1 MTRTRPLRTN
11 MLLDQTRGDPYFAHM
26 PEEAQQMAGDAPHIK
41 QLSIKRF
48 RGIESLTWLPAKG
61 VNVLLGGGDVGKTTI
76 LEAIAL
82 LLNPTNATTLS
93 DADYWQ
99 RRHQEGFEISAVMA
113 LPLSCGI
120 VDQRQP
126 AWPWE
131 WTGDSAKVPD
141 LEANEGQAQDPV
153 FCVRVYGAPDFEL
166 QHEICQPDETLVHF
180 PVSVRRNI
188 GIVRLSGDDRN
199 DRDLRLIQGSALERL
214 LRDRTLRSR
223 LADKLGE
230 TDVNAQLRDDA
241 KAALAELND
250 RFASRTLPSQL
261 SLGLVGGPGF
271 SLNAL
276 IGLMATED
284 GTMLPLSSWGAG
296 TRRLAALQ
304 VAAAHQADHPIMVVD
319 EIERGLESYRQRI
332 LMEELAAGSSQ
343 VFVTTHSAP
352 AVHAAASASLW
363 YVDAS
368 GKVGALSASVRAQQR
383 RDPETFL
390 ARVAVIAEG
399 ATEVGFVT
407 ALLNRALGEDLRR
420 RGIWV
425 SDGGSNSEAL
435 TVLRELAAS
444 GLKVAGFAD
453 NEGTQQ
459 GLWQHV
465 KEQLGD
471 LLMRWTNGCL
481 ETNLIPH
488 LRDDQLEAFVVAPD
502 GDGGERLRTMAD
514 RLGIDDKSFAAIR
527 LAAHDI
533 RQLMIDAACGEAPAN
548 PNAPDD
554 QKKAWKKHGQRWF
567 KSTAGGAELAEKL
580 FALGLW
586 PHVGEQLLPF
596 VNAIRAEVGLAKVQA
611 VS

>member
-1 MTRTRPLRTN
+1 
-11 MLLDQTRGDPYFAHM
+11 
-26 PEEAQQMAGDAPHIK
+26 MAGDAPHIK
-41 QLSIKRF
+41 LLSVKRF

-99 RRHQEGFEISAVMA
+99 RRHEEGFEIGAVMA

-120 VDQRQP
+120 VDQRKS

-131 WTGDSAKVPD
+131 WTGDGAKVPD

-153 FCVRVYGAPDFEL
+153 FCVRVYGTPDFEL
-166 QHEICQPDETLVHF
+166 QHEICQPDDTLVHF

-214 LRDRTLRSR
+214 LSDRTLRSR

-230 TDVNAQLRDDA
+230 ADVNAELKDDA
-241 KAALAELND
+241 KAALAELD
-250 RFASRTLPSQL
+250 GRFANRTLPSEL
-261 SLGLVGGPGF
+261 GLGLVGGPGF

-276 IGLMATED
+276 IGLTATKD
-284 GTMLPLSSWGAG
+284 GTVLPLSSWGAG
-296 TRRLAALQ
+296 TRRLAALG
-304 VAAAHQADHPIMVVD
+304 VAAAHQAGHPIMVVD

-332 LMEELAAGSSQ
+332 LMEEMVANPSQ

-352 AVHAAASASLW
+352 AVHAAAGAKLW
-363 YVDAS
+363 YVDAG
-368 GKVGALSASVRAQQR
+368 GKVGALPASVGAQQR

-407 ALLNRALGEDLRR
+407 TLLNRVLGEDLRR
-420 RGIWV
+420 HGIWV

-435 TVLRELAAS
+435 TVLRGLAAS
-444 GLKVAGFAD
+444 GLKVAGFVD
-453 NEGTQQ
+453 NEATQQ
-459 GLWQHV
+459 GLWQQV

-488 LRDDQLEAFVVAPD
+488 LHDNQLEAFVVAPD
-502 GDGGERLRTMAD
+502 GDAGERLRTMAD
-514 RLGIDDKSFAAIR
+514 RLGLEDKSFTAIR
-527 LAAHDI
+527 LATDDI
-533 RQLMIDAACGEAPAN
+533 RQLMIDAACGAAPAD
-548 PNAPDD
+548 PNASDD
-554 QKKAWKKHGQRWF
+554 QKKIWKKHGQRWF

-586 PHVGEQLLPF
+586 PHVEEQLLPF
-596 VNAIRAEVGLAKVQA
+596 VNAIRVAVGLRSAQA